1 MSGAWIIVCLVII
14 AALYALLFAT
24 ADALQ
29 AADRRRGSAV
39 ATPRNENGPK
49 NSRHRIKRFL
59 T

>member
-39 ATPRNENGPK
+39 ATPRNENGPDA
-49 NSRHRIKRFL
+49 SAVR
-59 T
+59 TMD